1 MKTLCTR
8 CLAAMAGVVM
18 TIALTGCGGGEDSAS
33 TATQAQPASVQA
45 NANANKPADMLHCA
59 P

>member
-1 MKTLCTR
+1 MKTLRTR

-18 TIALTGCGGGEDSAS
+18 TIALAGCGGGEDSAS
-33 TATQAQPASVQA
+33 TATSQQLSSAQA
-45 NANANKPADMLHCA
+45 NQQKKPADTLRCA

>member
-18 TIALTGCGGGEDSAS
+18 TIALAACGGEDSAS

-45 NANANKPADMLHCA
+45 DANAKKPADTLHCA